1 MALRNIRYYNEED
14 TILRKKSK
22 IVKIIDEK
30 TRILLDDM
38 ADTMYQA
45 NGVGLAAPQIGVLK
59 RLVVIDIGE
68 GLVKL
73 VNPVII
79 EQSGEQQDMEGCLSV
94 PDISGEVIRPQK
106 VRIKAQNEN
115 GDYFE
120 MEGTGLLARAFCHEL
135 DHLDGILFIDK
146 TVPDTIIMNRID
158 EYREG

>member
-38 ADTMYQA
+38 ADTMYRA

-68 GLVKL
+68 GLGKL

>member
-59 RLVVIDIGE
+59 RLAVIDIGE

-135 DHLDGILFIDK
+135 DHLDGILFVDK
-146 TVPDTIIMNRID
+146 TVPDTIIMNRIE

>member
-38 ADTMYQA
+38 ADTMYRA

>member
-38 ADTMYQA
+38 ADTMYRA

-94 PDISGEVIRPQK
+94 PDISGEVLRPQK
-106 VRIKAQNEN
+106 VRIKAQDEN
-115 GDYFE
+115 GNYFE
-120 MEGTGLLARAFCHEL
+120 LEGTDLLARAFCHEL